1 MRTGLAWGNAARA
14 LGGSAAALLGFLA
27 LAPAARAQ
35 DAALLARGK
44 HLVEVTG
51 ACGNCHT
58 PLGPQ
63 GPLPGMALAGGTVFD
78 EPPFRAVAPNIT
90 PDPETGVGRWT
101 DAELGRAIRE
111 GLRPD
116 GSLIGPPMPMALY
129 RGLSDRDLAAIVA
142 FLRTV
147 PPVRHPLE
155 RSVYRISLP
164 PAYGPPVGS
173 VPEPAD
179 TAVARGEY
187 LANAVAHC
195 MECHTPML
203 PTGQNDRGRLG
214 AGGMEFR
221 GPWGVSVARNLTPHA
236 HGLGGWTDAQIV
248 TAITR
253 GVSADGRPLMPPMAF
268 GAYAGMTREE
278 LSDLVAYLRSLPP
291 QP

>member
-1 MRTGLAWGNAARA
+1 MVWSRGAAV
-14 LGGSAAALLGFLA
+14 AALLA
-27 LAPAARAQ
+27 IMTPAPAARAQ

-44 HLVEVTG
+44 HLLEVTG

-58 PLGPQ
+58 PMGPQ
-63 GPLPGMALAGGTVFD
+63 GPLSGMTLAGGTVFD
-78 EPPFRAVAPNIT
+78 EPPFRAVASNIT
-90 PDPETGVGRWT
+90 PDPDTGIGGWT
-101 DAELGRAIRE
+101 DAQLARAIRE
-111 GLRPD
+111 GIRPD
-116 GSLIGPPMPMALY
+116 GSLIGPPMPMTLY

-147 PPVRHPLE
+147 PPVRNPVE

-179 TAVARGEY
+179 TTLARGEY

-203 PTGQNDRGRLG
+203 PTGQNDRTRLG
-214 AGGMEFR
+214 AGGMEFS
-221 GPWGVSVARNLTPHA
+221 GPWGVSVGRNLTPHA
-236 HGLGGWTDAQIV
+236 NGLGGWTDAQII
-248 TAITR
+248 TAITK
-253 GVSADGRPLMPPMAF
+253 GVSADGRALAPPMAF
-268 GAYAGMTREE
+268 YAYANMTQAE

>member
-1 MRTGLAWGNAARA
+1 MASRRGI
-14 LGGSAAALLGFLA
+14 AAATLA
-27 LAPAARAQ
+27 AVLMLAPAARAQ
-35 DAALLARGK
+35 DAALLARGQ

-58 PLGPQ
+58 PMGPQ
-63 GPLPGMALAGGTVFD
+63 GPVPGLALAGGTVFD

-90 PDPETGVGRWT
+90 PDLETGIGRWT
-101 DAELGRAIRE
+101 DAELARAIRE

-116 GSLIGPPMPMALY
+116 GSLIGPPMPMTLY
-129 RGLSDRDLAAIVA
+129 RGLSDRDVAAMVA
-142 FLRTV
+142 YLRTV
-147 PPVRHPLE
+147 PPVRNAVE

-164 PAYGPPVGS
+164 PAYGPPVGR
-173 VPEPAD
+173 VPDPAD
-179 TAVARGEY
+179 TPLARGEY

-203 PTGQNDRGRLG
+203 PTGQNDRTRLG

-221 GPWGVSVARNLTPHA
+221 GPWGLSVARNLTPHPN
-236 HGLGGWTDAQIV
+236 GLGGWTDAQII

-253 GVSADGRPLMPPMAF
+253 GVSADGRPLAPPMAF
-268 GAYAGMTREE
+268 AAYANMTQQE
-278 LSDLVAYLRSLPP
+278 LSDMVAYLRSLPP

>member
-1 MRTGLAWGNAARA
+1 MGRSIRAA
-14 LGGSAAALLGFLA
+14 AAALLVLAA

-35 DAALLARGK
+35 DPALLARGR

-58 PLGPQ
+58 PMGPQ
-63 GPLPGMALAGGTVFD
+63 GPMPGLTLAGGTVFE

-90 PDPETGVGRWT
+90 PDLETGIGRWT
-101 DAELGRAIRE
+101 DAQLARAIRE
-111 GLRPD
+111 GIRPD
-116 GSLIGPPMPMALY
+116 GSLIGPPMPMTLY
-129 RGLSDRDLAAIVA
+129 RGLSDRDLAAMVA

-147 PPVRHPLE
+147 PPVRNPLE
-155 RSVYRISLP
+155 RSVYRITLP
-164 PAYGPPVGS
+164 PAYGPPVGQ
-173 VPEPAD
+173 VPEPAA

-203 PTGQNDRGRLG
+203 PTGQNDRSRLG

-236 HGLGGWTDAQIV
+236 NGLGGWTDAQIV
-248 TAITR
+248 AAVTG
-253 GVSADGRPLMPPMAF
+253 GVSADGRKLAPPMAF
-268 GAYAGMTREE
+268 EAYANMTSAE
-278 LSDLVAYLRSLPP
+278 LSDLLAYLRSLPP